1 MAPLEVPP
9 ARAPSLPGAVVVL
22 VGGESRRLGR
32 PKAWIDWDGE
42 PLLARILRRLGP
54 LAPGETVV
62 AARPDQ
68 PLPET
73 GARRVDDLREGAG
86 PLAGLAVALEDVA
99 GRLGPD
105 VAVAVSACDH
115 PFADP
120 GLFRALGRL
129 LEDADLAMPRHAGR
143 LHVLQ
148 GIWRARLG
156 IECERALADG
166 ERRVRTVVDGARARI
181 VEPDELPEGL
191 DLQRAL
197 LNVNDSVDLARA
209 RDLGGDPNRR
219 PPRTDPRRGSP
230 ASD

>member
-1 MAPLEVPP
+1 MAVADDSSAP
-9 ARAPSLPGAVVVL
+9 ASPLPGAVVVL
-22 VGGESRRLGR
+22 AGGESRRLGS

-42 PLLARILRRLGP
+42 PLLARILRRLEP
-54 LAPGETVV
+54 LAPGEAVV

-73 GARRVDDLREGAG
+73 TARRVDDRRAGAG
-86 PLAGLAVALEDVA
+86 PLAGLAVALGDVA
-99 GRLGPD
+99 ARLGPE
-105 VAVAVSACDH
+105 VPVAVSACDH

-129 LEDADLAMPRHAGR
+129 LGDADLVVPSHAGR

-148 GIWRARLG
+148 AIWRARMG

-166 ERRVRTVVDGARARI
+166 ERRVRTVLDRARVRI
-181 VEPDELPEGL
+181 VEL
-191 DLQRAL
+191 DQLTGAFDPGRAL
-197 LNVNDSVDLARA
+197 LNVNDSADLARA
-209 RDLGGDPNRR
+209 RALEEGPRPGG
-219 PPRTDPRRGSP
+219 PPTEPRSSSS

>member
-1 MAPLEVPP
+1 MTSSEGSSAPPN
-9 ARAPSLPGAVVVL
+9 ADFGAVVVL
-22 VGGESRRLGR
+22 AGGGSRRLGH
-32 PKAWIDWDGE
+32 PKAWLDWNGE

-54 LAPGETVV
+54 LAPGRAVV

-86 PLAGLAVALEDVA
+86 PLAGLAVALDDVA

-105 VAVAVSACDH
+105 VPVAVSACDH

-120 GLFRALGRL
+120 ALFRALGRL
-129 LEDADLAMPRHAGR
+129 LGDADVAVPSRAGR

-148 GIWRARLG
+148 AVWRSGLG

-166 ERRVRTVVDGARARI
+166 ERRVRRVVEGVRSRI
-181 VEPDELPEGL
+181 VEPGEIPAGI
-191 DLQRAL
+191 DLRRAL
-197 LNVNDSVDLARA
+197 LNVNDSDDLARA
-209 RDLGGDPNRR
+209 RGLMDDPDPLR
-219 PPRTDPRRGSP
+219 PPESP
-230 ASD
+230 PSSSAGPD

>member
-1 MAPLEVPP
+1 M
-9 ARAPSLPGAVVVL
+9 VVL

-54 LAPGETVV
+54 LAPGEAVV

-68 PLPET
+68 ALPET
-73 GARRVDDLREGAG
+73 GARRVDDLRQGAG
-86 PLAGLAVALEDVA
+86 PLAGLAVALGDVA
-99 GRLGPD
+99 HRLGPD

-129 LEDADLAMPRHAGR
+129 LGDADLAVPRHAGR

-156 IECERALADG
+156 IECERALAAGD
-166 ERRVRTVVDGARARI
+166 RRVRTVVDGARARI
-181 VEPDELPEGL
+181 VEPDELPGGL

-197 LNVNDSVDLARA
+197 LNVNDSADLARA
-209 RDLGGDPNRR
+209 RELGGDPDRL
-219 PPRTDPRRGSP
+219 PLRTDPGRKPP